1 MHFIISRHHFE
12 VWESSVLFLL
22 SFFSAHRYDRNL
34 FYIIRLIRI
43 SLTLCYKTKN
53 TWRRHAAITGGC
65 FIPRLAQPQGLL
77 PLSHEVLCSLKCFFH
92 GLVANLGKSHSSKS
106 SQHHCSWSIFTA
118 EPKLLASMR
127 LHPVWHISPD
137 RNAPSIHIPANIK
150 SIHVALICILSATP
164 LLNLVHLFSGK
175 GESYYCR

>member
-137 RNAPSIHIPANIK
+137 RNAPSIIFLQI
-150 SIHVALICILSATP
+150 
-164 LLNLVHLFSGK
+164 LNLYMWPWFASSLQLHF
-175 GESYYCR
+175 